1 MYAVDINLLKERPG
15 YRQEVTTRTQA
26 VNTFDRGP
34 LFLGVAVGGAFLGL
48 TLAIFLVLTALS
60 QRLTAREQE
69 LDQQLAQIAPEL
81 ARIESLKA
89 EEQRLKAETNALA
102 SIFNQVR
109 PWSATLQDMRDRVP
123 VGLQITSLQQA
134 GATGSSASGSS
145 TSPSP
150 SPAPSASPSPGA
162 GATTPAPTGDLTIK
176 GSALSFSDV
185 NDFVLALQNSDFLKG
200 DITQLV
206 QAQRQ
211 ASTPTN
217 SSTSNAPAAPSLV
230 EYQIQTGISDVP
242 ASDLL
247 QELNRKGAVGLVTR
261 IQILREKGVLQR

>member
-34 LFLGVAVGGAFLGL
+34 LFLGVAVGGSFLGL

-69 LDQQLAQIAPEL
+69 LDQQLAQLAPEL

-89 EEQRLKAETNALA
+89 EQQRLKAETNALA

-150 SPAPSASPSPGA
+150 SPSPSASPSP

-185 NDFVLALQNSDFLKG
+185 SDFVLALQNSAFLKG
-200 DITQLV
+200 DVTQLV

-211 ASTPTN
+211 TSTPTN

-230 EYQIQTGISDVP
+230 EYQIQTSVSDVP